1 MAKKQSIEVKGVVI
15 TVTQKTGEDFISLSD
30 IANGF
35 EGGTA
40 LIEKWFRTKSTIEFL
55 AVWEQLYNPDF
66 NSPEFEG
73 IRMEAGSNRF
83 VMSVKQWIEKT
94 KAIGVSAS
102 AGRYGGTYAHKDIA
116 LEFCSWLSPEFKLL
130 LIKEFQRLKEQE
142 NELINQEWDLKRL
155 LSKVNYSIHTNAIKN
170 HIVPTLSVAQ
180 QSYIYANEAEILN
193 VALFGITAKQWREE
207 NPELHKKKLNLR
219 DFADLHQLTVLSN
232 LESYN
237 AIMIEKKLSPEVRL
251 QELTKTAA
259 DQLKALQAMKNYT
272 LDRLKSPNQ
281 KLVDEHKD
289 IKEGK

>member
-1 MAKKQSIEVKGVVI
+1 
-15 TVTQKTGEDFISLSD
+15 
-30 IANGF
+30 
-35 EGGTA
+35 
-40 LIEKWFRTKSTIEFL
+40 
-55 AVWEQLYNPDF
+55 
-66 NSPEFEG
+66 
-73 IRMEAGSNRF
+73 
-83 VMSVKQWIEKT
+83 
-94 KAIGVSAS
+94 
-102 AGRYGGTYAHKDIA
+102 
-116 LEFCSWLSPEFKLL
+116 LL

-180 QSYIYANEAEILN
+180 QSYIYAHEAEILN

-281 KLVDEHKD
+281 KLVDEHKGTSD
-289 IKEGK
+289 N